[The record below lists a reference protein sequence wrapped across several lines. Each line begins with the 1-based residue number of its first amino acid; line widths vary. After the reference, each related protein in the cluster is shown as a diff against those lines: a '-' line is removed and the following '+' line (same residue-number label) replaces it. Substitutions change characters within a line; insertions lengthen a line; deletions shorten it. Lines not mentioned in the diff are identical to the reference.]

1 MTSEAQKAATAKYQ
15 AANMK
20 KYTFKFNAK
29 TESDLIAHL
38 ESIDNVQG
46 YIKSLIRADM
56 SKQKG
61 A

>member
-29 TESDLIAHL
+29 TEGDLIAHL
-38 ESIDNVQG
+38 ESIENIQG

-56 SKQKG
+56 LKKQ
-61 A
+61 